1 MYTRGHA
8 RACGI
13 SEKLINRGPCP
24 AAAVHSYR
32 GSTRTTLTAA
42 SARAH
47 SHTPRHSASARCEK
61 RLSSHPLTFSVEPS
75 HRNNQD
81 RSQRPTPRS
90 VFVLPT
96 LWMSSRSLVRC
107 SLSLSLMS
115 PVLLV
120 LSASASHATP
130 GRLRRLRRLRRIYV
144 SHASPAS
151 LAPVNMMQ
159 MLDKS
164 SLMSGL

>member
-81 RSQRPTPRS
+81 RSQTPHPPIRVCAPHALDVIALS
-90 VFVLPT
+90 CSLLSFSLFDVT
-96 LWMSSRSLVRC
+96 GAARSLR
-107 SLSLSLMS
+107 LRRMRR
-115 PVLLV
+115 LV
-120 LSASASHATP
+120 ACVACVACVAYMCHM
-130 GRLRRLRRLRRIYV
+130 RRLRRWRP
-144 SHASPAS
+144 ST
-151 LAPVNMMQ
+151 
-159 MLDKS
+159 
-164 SLMSGL
+164 

>member
-120 LSASASHATP
+120 LSACVACDAWSP
-130 GRLRRLRRLRRIYV
+130 
-144 SHASPAS
+144 ASPAS
-151 LAPVNMMQ
+151 PASHICVTCVACVVGARQ
-159 MLDKS
+159 HDADAR
-164 SLMSGL
+164 